1 MNHSLTIYLMGTDGR
16 MRSAL
21 GHDLG
26 PANAARVIE
35 QAMARA

>member
-1 MNHSLTIYLMGTDGR
+1 

-35 QAMARA
+35 QAMARG